1 MSEQQVIETVY
12 QVMKLVLDIE
22 RYQRRTETPSVKR
35 ELKRLRSNLTRTR
48 NKLRS
53 ISLSEINAHKE
64 QALKRLYF
72 EDPHKYKFVDGFR
85 FSQN

>member
-1 MSEQQVIETVY
+1 MSEQQIIETVY

-22 RYQRRTETPSVKR
+22 RYQRKTETPSVKR

-48 NKLRS
+48 KKLRG
-53 ISLSEINAHKE
+53 ISLAEINAHKE

-72 EDPHKYKFVDGFR
+72 EDPQRYTLVEGFR
-85 FSQN
+85 FS